1 MDGMAESILNGIM
14 GRHFLPLFLFC
25 VTMCA
30 TPGPNNIMLT
40 ASGANFGFRRTVP
53 HMLGITLGV
62 QSMILVI
69 GLGLGRLFTEY
80 PAVHAAM
87 EWVGGAYLLYLAW
100 KIATIPPTAGTV
112 PVAEPAAGSGTG
124 PEAGNAGIRPAGRPF
139 SFTQALLFQW
149 VNPKCWMMI
158 VGALASF
165 SVAGGGSGHNPG
177 SVAATVAGV
186 AFIAL
191 GFLSAAPAI
200 ALWAYAGVKIRRF
213 LETSL
218 RQRVFNGVMAG
229 LLVGSL
235 ALVHASRL
243 V

>member
-80 PAVHAAM
+80 PAVHAVM

-100 KIATIPPTAGTV
+100 KIATIPPTAGAV
-112 PVAEPAAGSGTG
+112 SGSDAGR
-124 PEAGNAGIRPAGRPF
+124 AAGRPF

-165 SVAGGGSGHNPG
+165 SLAGGGSGHNPG

-218 RQRVFNGVMAG
+218 RQRVFNGIMAV